1 LKLSTSGKSKKDQ
14 FGLIAR
20 ILFISAAVLF
30 GAWSLRSDWPEFL
43 SAVASV
49 PIWKWLLS
57 ILLVFVGLLT
67 TGLVWLKLLSQLG
80 HRPSLRAGLYVFF
93 VGQLGKYIPGSVWS
107 LGVQA
112 EMARR
117 LSIPPRTTV
126 ANGLVFLYW
135 NVATAV
141 FFGSVAVQFQWVD
154 LEVSPLLAGAIGL
167 LSLLGITPPATNLVT
182 KLLAGQS
189 REQKSKIPDTAL
201 LFALLSVV
209 WFVYGLAVFI
219 LVPEALQP
227 TFHFLWAAIGAFSL
241 AYAAGVAIIFAP
253 AGLGVREGVIVV
265 LISPFLGIPNA
276 IAVAVLTRVIHTLAD
291 FTIAG
296 IAWIWYRKSKVVT
309 S

>member
-1 LKLSTSGKSKKDQ
+1 LSTSGKPKKDQ

-30 GAWSLRSDWPEFL
+30 GAWSLRNDWPEFL

-182 KLLAGQS
+182 KLLA
-189 REQKSKIPDTAL
+189 
-201 LFALLSVV
+201 
-209 WFVYGLAVFI
+209 
-219 LVPEALQP
+219 
-227 TFHFLWAAIGAFSL
+227 
-241 AYAAGVAIIFAP
+241 
-253 AGLGVREGVIVV
+253 
-265 LISPFLGIPNA
+265 
-276 IAVAVLTRVIHTLAD
+276 
-291 FTIAG
+291 
-296 IAWIWYRKSKVVT
+296 
-309 S
+309 